1 MIKFLKHL
9 ILFSIVV
16 FAVTALVDYTISRGL
31 LNMDDYRFQ
40 DYKSMLDGGMEND
53 ILILGNSRGK
63 SHYDTRII
71 DSLTNLSSFCIGIGG
86 YPLNVQLSK
95 FQLYRKHN
103 GKPGLIIQEADHAV
117 LSSIYDVRYRHQS
130 EQFFPLVYDPTMR
143 KELRRMGYGVAELC
157 IPMYRY
163 YGYQQVI
170 KNGLLEA
177 LQIKHYISR
186 PAYKGHRPEEGAWD
200 GSELSK
206 MDTLEVRFSD
216 RDKAMFEDYISECL
230 EDSIKVVLVCSPLYS
245 GAVKKMAGF
254 EDALGYYHSVADSL
268 GITFLDYTTDYPIA
282 KDSSNFC
289 VSVHMNS
296 YATQAF
302 TKQLC
307 HDLKSLGLLP

>member
-9 ILFSIVV
+9 VLFSFLA
-16 FAVTALVDYTISRGL
+16 FAVTSMVDIAISRGL
-31 LNMDDYRFQ
+31 LKMEDYRFQ
-40 DYKSMLDGGMEND
+40 DYKSMLDGGMNHD
-53 ILILGNSRGK
+53 ILIMGNSRGK

-95 FQLYRKHN
+95 FHLYMEHN

-117 LSSIYDVRYRHQS
+117 LSSIQDIRNRHQS

-143 KELRRMGYGVAELC
+143 KELRRLGYGVAELY
-157 IPMYRY
+157 IPLFRY

-177 LQIKHYISR
+177 LHIKHYVSR

-200 GSELSK
+200 GRELSG
-206 MDTLEVRFSD
+206 MDTMEVRFSD
-216 RDKAMFEDYISECL
+216 REKAMFEDYLSECL
-230 EDSIKVVLVCSPLYS
+230 EDSIKVVLVCSPIYS
-245 GAVKKMAGF
+245 GAVKKLDGF
-254 EDALGYYHSVADSL
+254 EDALNYYHNIADRF
-268 GITFLDYTTDYPIA
+268 GITFLDYATDYPIS

-296 YATQAF
+296 QATRAF
-302 TKQLC
+302 TRQLC
-307 HDLKSLGLLP
+307 YDLDSLGLLH